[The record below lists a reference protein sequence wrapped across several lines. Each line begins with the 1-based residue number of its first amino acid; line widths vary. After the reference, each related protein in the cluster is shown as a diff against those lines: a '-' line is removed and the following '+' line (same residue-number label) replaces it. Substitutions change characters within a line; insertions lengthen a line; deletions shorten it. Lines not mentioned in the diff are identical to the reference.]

1 MTREELEA
9 RAKTIADA
17 VVGMKPAQWSRIAV
31 AVEKSFTSKCAKVE
45 LDDSEAIF
53 ELMKQEML

>member
-17 VVGMKPAQWSRIAV
+17 VVGMKHGEWSRIAV

-53 ELMKQEML
+53 DKMKLEML